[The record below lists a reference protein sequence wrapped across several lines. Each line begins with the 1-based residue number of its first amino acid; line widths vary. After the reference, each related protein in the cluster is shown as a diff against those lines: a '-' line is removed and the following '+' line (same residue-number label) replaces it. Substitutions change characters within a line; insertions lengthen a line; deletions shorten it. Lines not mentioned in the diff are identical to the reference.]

1 MNCRS
6 CNTRLPSGTNVCP
19 NCGHVERAGGFIDR
33 PEERPGT
40 PDSSASR
47 LAPSSLGPDAEV
59 ELSLES
65 AVGKTERPPKSVQKK
80 QVKKVKKV
88 KKVEKAAA
96 PPPER
101 PPASPPSDGM
111 VIDASRIRQLLGDQP
126 ELIEDGLAVHTDDSG
141 SEIGLDF
148 DTDVGSIDLLGRGA
162 DDAFVAVLIARP
174 GEASASVPEILQ
186 RMGWIRKHLVK
197 GAQQVRGIV
206 LLEEVDDELGY
217 AAAAVADTVEF
228 MTCRIAISFDRVDV

>member
-1 MNCRS
+1 MHCRS
-6 CNTRLPSGTNVCP
+6 CNTRLPSSTSVCP

-47 LAPSSLGPDAEV
+47 LSPSSLGPDAEV

-65 AVGKTERPPKSVQKK
+65 AVGKAEPPPKSAQKK

-88 KKVEKAAA
+88 KKAAA

-101 PPASPPSDGM
+101 PPAPSPSDGM
-111 VIDASRIRQLLGDQP
+111 VIDAGRIRQLLGDQP
-126 ELIEDGLAVHTDDSG
+126 EMIEDGLYVHTDDSG

-148 DTDVGSIDLLGRGA
+148 ETDVGCIDLLGRGA
-162 DDAFVAVLIARP
+162 DGAFVTVLIARP
-174 GEASASVPEILQ
+174 GQASASVPEILQ
-186 RMGWIRKHLVK
+186 RMGWVRKHLVK
-197 GAQQVRGIV
+197 GAEPVRGIV